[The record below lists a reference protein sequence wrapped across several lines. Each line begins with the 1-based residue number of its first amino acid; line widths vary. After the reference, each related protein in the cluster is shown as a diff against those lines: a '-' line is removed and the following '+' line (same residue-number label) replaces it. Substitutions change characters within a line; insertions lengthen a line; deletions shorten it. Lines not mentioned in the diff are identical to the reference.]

1 MSDPVFGLLGFVA
14 ALVLAFLGVPVGLA
28 MAITGVV
35 GFAILNGP
43 MAAGFALSIAPFEA
57 VFPYSLS
64 VVPLFVAMGV
74 FAARS
79 GVSRGLFDMVN
90 AIVGHLRGGLA
101 IATIGACAL
110 FGAICG
116 SSLATAATMGRIAVP
131 EMRRAGYADSISAGT
146 VAAAGTLGVLI
157 PPSVLLVIYALLTET
172 SIGALFIAAL
182 IPGLLAV
189 LLYVA
194 ALVVTI
200 RIKPDL
206 VKALPKPPPVDRV
219 KLLIDVMPALL
230 LFTSVIGGLYFGL
243 FSPTEAAAV
252 GAVGAFLLALVK
264 RTSLADLG
272 SAALETVRTSAMI
285 FFILI
290 GAALFNF
297 FLESTGLSRMLSG
310 WVADSDLSPMTIML
324 IILLFYVILGCFMDA
339 LSMILLTIPVVFPL
353 VTGMGFDP
361 IWFGIIVVSVAEI
374 GLITPPIGINL
385 FIIQNVVARLKQ
397 ADVMRGVIPFIAADI
412 VRILLLVAFPGI
424 ALFLPGLMR

>member
-1 MSDPVFGLLGFVA
+1 MSDPVIGLLGFLV
-14 ALVLAFLGVPVGLA
+14 ALVLAFVGVPVGLA
-28 MAITGVV
+28 MAMVGVA
-35 GFAILNGP
+35 GFTILNGP
-43 MAAGFALSIAPFEA
+43 MAAGFALSVAPFEA

-79 GVSRGLFDMVN
+79 GVSRGLFDMAN
-90 AIVGHLRGGLA
+90 AVVGRLRGGVA

-131 EMRRAGYADSISAGT
+131 EMRRVGYADSISAGT

-172 SIGALFIAAL
+172 SIGQLFIAAL

-189 LLYVA
+189 ALYVLA
-194 ALVVTI
+194 VVITI
-200 RIKPDL
+200 RIRPNL
-206 VKALPKPPPVDRV
+206 VRDAPPGPAVDWY
-219 KLLIDVMPALL
+219 KLGLDVMPALL
-230 LFTSVIGGLYFGL
+230 LFAVVIGGLYLGL
-243 FSPTEAAAV
+243 FSPTEAAAI
-252 GAVGAFLLALVK
+252 GATGAFLLALAK
-264 RTSLADLG
+264 RISASDLL

-297 FLESTGLSRMLSG
+297 FLESTGLSGLMSG
-310 WVADSDLSPMTIML
+310 WIGQSDLSPISVML
-324 IILLFYVILGCFMDA
+324 IILLFYVVLGCFMDA

-353 VTGMGFDP
+353 VTGLGFDP

-385 FIIQNVVARLKQ
+385 FIIQGVVSRLRQ
-397 ADVMRGVIPFIAADI
+397 ADVMRGVIPFIVADI
-412 VRILLLVAFPGI
+412 VRILLLVAFPG
-424 ALFLPGLMR
+424 LVLLLPSMM

>member
-1 MSDPVFGLLGFVA
+1 MSAPIIGLLGFVA
-14 ALVLAFLGVPVGLA
+14 ALLLALVGVPVGLA
-28 MAITGVV
+28 MAIVGVV
-35 GFAILNGP
+35 GFTILNGP
-43 MAAGFALSIAPFEA
+43 MAAGFALSVAPFEA

-79 GVSRGLFDMVN
+79 GVSRGLFDMAN
-90 AIVGHLRGGLA
+90 ALVGRLRGGVA

-131 EMRRAGYADSISAGT
+131 EMRRVGYADSISAGT

-172 SIGALFIAAL
+172 SIGRLFIAAL
-182 IPGLLAV
+182 IPGMLAIFLYVLAV
-189 LLYVA
+189 VI
-194 ALVVTI
+194 TI
-200 RIKPDL
+200 RLRPDL
-206 VKALPKPPPVDRV
+206 VRKIPDPPAVDWV
-219 KLLIDVMPALL
+219 KLGVDVVPALV
-230 LFTSVIGGLYFGL
+230 LFALVIGGLYLGL

-264 RTSLADLG
+264 RTTGADLL

-297 FLESTGLSRMLSG
+297 FLESTGLSRLLAG
-310 WVADSDLSPMTIML
+310 WVEQSGLSPMAVML
-324 IILLFYVILGCFMDA
+324 LILLFYVVLGCFMDA

-385 FIIQNVVARLKQ
+385 FIIQGVVSRLRQ
-397 ADVMRGVIPFIAADI
+397 ADVMRGVIPFIVADI
-412 VRILLLVAFPGI
+412 VRILLLVGFPGLV
-424 ALFLPGLMR
+424 LFLPSMM